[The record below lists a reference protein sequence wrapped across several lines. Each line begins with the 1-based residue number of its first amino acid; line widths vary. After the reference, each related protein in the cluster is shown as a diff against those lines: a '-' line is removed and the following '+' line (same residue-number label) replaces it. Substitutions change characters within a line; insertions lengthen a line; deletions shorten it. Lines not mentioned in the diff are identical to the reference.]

1 MTVGFFLTSSI
12 PCIPWIW
19 MNVFHLK
26 KLSKK
31 IAWQYQLIW
40 ITWSELNSF
49 FKRKEDS
56 KLILNLLPFPKCSS
70 FFCIKDFPV
79 GMDLL
84 MLLVARCYGERLPP
98 IFQPSFSWFREVL
111 HLWKLPLPHYN
122 SVKYLWVISPS
133 CLRQKPKFL
142 EQVRWCSSYWD
153 VV

>member
-1 MTVGFFLTSSI
+1 MTVRFFLTSSI

-40 ITWSELNSF
+40 IRWSELNRF

-70 FFCIKDFPV
+70 FFVSKTSPFEWIYWCCLWQGAMGRDYPT
-79 GMDLL
+79 
-84 MLLVARCYGERLPP
+84 
-98 IFQPSFSWFREVL
+98 FSSPASPDAEKSCTSESCPF
-111 HLWKLPLPHYN
+111 HYN
-122 SVKYLWVISPS
+122 FLKYLWVISPS

-142 EQVRWCSSYWD
+142 EQVHWCSSYWD

>member
-40 ITWSELNSF
+40 IIWSELN
-49 FKRKEDS
+49 RKEGGQKINF
-56 KLILNLLPFPKCSS
+56 KLAALPKMQLL
-70 FFCIKDFPV
+70 FCIKDFPV
-79 GMDLL
+79 WMDLL
-84 MLLVARCYGERLPP
+84 MLLVARCYGERLPH

-122 SVKYLWVISPS
+122 FLKYLWVISPS

-142 EQVRWCSSYWD
+142 ERVRWCSSYWD